1 MLAIH
6 TQQGYDQYR
15 DHLDTHSYAHMRAAR
30 DSSGD
35 IFKAYHV
42 RAVPATYVVDP
53 QGIIRYVHMGYGS
66 GMEDTLAGEI
76 KSLLQ

>member
-6 TQQGYDQYR
+6 TQQGYGKYR
-15 DHLDTHSYAHMRAAR
+15 DVLEAQPFAHMRTAR
-30 DSSGD
+30 DSSGE

-42 RAVPATYVVDP
+42 RAVPATYVVDS
-53 QGIIRYVHMGYGS
+53 QGVIRYVHLGYGS
-66 GMEDTLAGEI
+66 GMEETLANEI